1 MPDLS
6 NGHLTIAFTLEIVRD
21 FAYPEITCDFWLRGS
36 SLHLPQD
43 HRNLFLGKRS
53 LFIAIPPR
61 LEGCRYR
68 VFPVEAGLLFRE
80 DVGTK
85 N

>member
-6 NGHLTIAFTLEIVRD
+6 NGHLTIVFTPEIVRD
-21 FAYPEITCDFWLRGS
+21 FAYPEITCDFWLRDS

-61 LEGCRYR
+61 LEGCRVPR
-68 VFPVEAGLLFRE
+68 LSS
-80 DVGTK
+80 
-85 N
+85 